1 MELILKEG
9 LPHQQKPIDLVCD
22 VFNGV
27 HIERPSFYYI
37 NPAIDINS
45 TKLSEN
51 IKNMQKEIHPN
62 FRGSNEI
69 NGYLN
74 LDIKMETGTGK
85 TYVYTS
91 TIFELHKRYGINK
104 FIIAVPSLPIKAGT
118 GQFISDE
125 YVKQHFRDVCKYG
138 TEIDL
143 QILESLKVKK
153 GKRFFPSVVREFVKG
168 SNQNKNK
175 IFVLLVNMHLLTD
188 KKNTML
194 VRDDY
199 DYGVEGFY
207 CPVDAIKATKPV
219 VIIDE
224 PHRFSK
230 EQKTFEFIEKRICP
244 QCIIRYGATFPTI
257 EIGRGRNKTIVKD
270 YHNLIYD
277 LNACD
282 AFNLNLIKGIA
293 KEHFEPLSH
302 KEDKVRI
309 ATIESKTSVTFHYF
323 QRGQDTKVV
332 TLQKNDPLSH
342 ITESLN
348 GIYITAIGTNYIE
361 LSNGQR
367 KSEREEFSTDIYS
380 SSYSEQM
387 IRLALERH
395 FEVERANFNRKF
407 KIKTLALF
415 FIDDI
420 TSYRRDETTGK
431 DPYLLNCFEK
441 LLAERI
447 DIELGKLT
455 EIDNPEYKEYL
466 LATKND
472 IFASH
477 AGYFSQDNSDSD
489 EEIAKEVSEI
499 LYEKKK
505 LLSFKNEDGSYNTRR
520 FLFSKWTLKEGWDNP
535 NVFTITK
542 LRSSG
547 SENTKLQEVGR
558 GLRLP
563 VDEYGN
569 RISNEEFSLNYIVDF
584 TEADFA
590 EKLIEQIN
598 GELPAAGTISEE
610 MLQKV
615 ADKIGISKNE
625 LFKKLIINDYID
637 MDLNINSQNREKFF
651 AEYPDFSSG
660 VGSDKVK
667 DNNKAKAKP
676 VKIRKAVFSEL
687 RDLWEAINQKYLLYY
702 EELESSY
709 FEDELVK
716 LFDGVFADVI
726 MTSHRD
732 VVKADNGEMVIR
744 ERSGVQYAI
753 EKPIPYNEFL
763 KRINIQTKIGISVIH
778 NVLVRIN
785 NDKPIEPRYINEYSA
800 VNFIHNFNE
809 WKADN
814 LRGRF
819 RYEKCNLKVDTTALT
834 KKDGTPKDEILQG
847 RVGTKFAD
855 GEPSVKYLYDTIAFD
870 SPLEK
875 ENILTDIE
883 EVVVYGKIPRNSICI
898 PTTIGSSYSPD
909 FMYVVKKA
917 NGEKSLNIVVETKD
931 VEGKTEL
938 RGTEKVKIDCAKVFF
953 EQLKIDGYEV
963 KFFDQLNNKKAKQII
978 SEALQG

>member
-9 LPHQQKPIDLVCD
+9 LPHQQKAIDLVCD
-22 VFNGV
+22 AFTGV
-27 HIERPSFYYI
+27 QIDKPSFYYM
-37 NPAIDINS
+37 NPAIDI
-45 TKLSEN
+45 KCPRLLEN
-51 IKNMQKEIHPN
+51 IKNIQEKIHPN
-62 FRGSNEI
+62 LRGSSEI

-85 TYVYTS
+85 TYVYTN
-91 TIFELHKRYGINK
+91 TIFEMHKRFGINK

-125 YVKQHFRDVCKYG
+125 YVKKHFQDVCKYG

-143 QILESLKVKK
+143 QILESLKIMK
-153 GKRFFPSVVREFVKG
+153 GKRIFPSVVREFVKG
-168 SNQNKNK
+168 SSQNKNK

-188 KKNTML
+188 KKNTLL

-207 CPVDAIKATKPV
+207 CPADAIKATKPV

-230 EQKTFEFIEKRICP
+230 DQKTFEFIKKRLSP
-244 QCIIRYGATFPTI
+244 QCIIRYGATFSAV
-257 EIGRGRNKTIVKD
+257 EIGRGRNKVTVKD

-282 AFNLNLIKGIA
+282 SFNLKLIKGIA

-302 KEDKVRI
+302 KEDKIRI
-309 ATIESKTSVTFHYF
+309 ASIESKTSVTFHYF
-323 QRGQDTKVV
+323 QRDKETKII
-332 TLQKNDPLSH
+332 TLHKNDQLSY

-348 GIYITAIGTNYIE
+348 GIYINGIGTNYIE
-361 LSNGQR
+361 LSNGQ
-367 KSEREEFSTDIYS
+367 KKNEREEFSTDIYS

-395 FEVERANFNRKF
+395 FEVEKANFNRKF

-420 TSYRRDETTGK
+420 NSYRKDEATGK
-431 DPYLLNCFEK
+431 EPYLLNCFER

-447 DIELGKLT
+447 DLEFDKLT
-455 EIDNPEYKEYL
+455 NDDDPEYREYL
-466 LATKND
+466 IATKRD
-472 IFASH
+472 ISVSH
-477 AGYFSQDNSDSD
+477 GGYFSQDNSDSD

-505 LLSFKNEDGSYNTRR
+505 LLSLRNQDGSYNTRR

-563 VDEYGN
+563 VDENGN
-569 RISNEEFSLNYIVDF
+569 RISNEDFTLNYIVDF

-590 EKLIEQIN
+590 EKLVEQIN
-598 GELPAAGTISEE
+598 GELPAVVSISEE
-610 MLQKV
+610 SIQNTSNKL
-615 ADKIGISKNE
+615 GITKND
-625 LFKKLIINDYID
+625 LFKKLILNDYID
-637 MDLNINSQNREKFF
+637 MDRNINMQNREKFF
-651 AEYPDFSSG
+651 AEYPSFSAG
-660 VGSDKVK
+660 VGSDRVK
-667 DNNKAKAKP
+667 DNNKVKPKP

-687 RDLWEAINQKYLLYY
+687 KDLWVAITQKYLLYY
-702 EELESSY
+702 DE
-709 FEDELVK
+709 FENNFFENEILK
-716 LFDGVFADVI
+716 LFDGIFTDVI

-732 VVKADNGEMVIR
+732 VVKSDNGLMTINEDA
-744 ERSGVQYAI
+744 GVQYAI
-753 EKPIPYNEFL
+753 EKTIPYNEFL
-763 KRINIQTKIGISVIH
+763 KRINIQTKIAISVIH
-778 NVLVRIN
+778 NALLQLNAVN
-785 NDKPIEPRYINEYSA
+785 PFDSRYINEYSA
-800 VNFIHNFNE
+800 TNFIRNFIE
-809 WKADN
+809 WKGDN

-819 RYEKCNLKVDTTALT
+819 RYEKCNLKVNATALT
-834 KKDGTPKDEILQG
+834 NKDGTPKEQITQG
-847 RVGTKFAD
+847 RVGMKFVE
-855 GEPSVKYLYDTIAFD
+855 GEPSAKYLYDTIAFD

-875 ENILTDIE
+875 NNILTDIE
-883 EVVVYGKIPRNSICI
+883 EIVVYGKIPRNSICI
-898 PTTIGSSYSPD
+898 PTTLGESYSPD
-909 FMYVVKKA
+909 FMYVVKKS

-938 RGTEKVKIDCAKVFF
+938 RGTEKIKIECAKKFF
-953 EQLKIDGYEV
+953 EKLKIDGFEV
-963 KFFDQLNNKKAKQII
+963 KFYTQLNNKKAMQII
-978 SEALQG
+978 TEALQV